1 MRDYFLEYMKH
12 ELEEAG
18 VDIHKPGFIYD
29 DAFKAFENA
38 YVHAGF
44 NGHISYR
51 EMIERYLL
59 SDEERTTLYD
69 SKYEMGNT
77 VVLEKVDCTY
87 EALAEELTDMFHNDR
102 TVVASE
108 FTRNGGLRSRI
119 KSSLGID
126 FSKYYDGKG
135 KKHTEAELKILYLFY
150 YMENCRDEKRNVL
163 KMLANPSIENV
174 DNTAVGIETSNGRI
188 MKELKDSVGR
198 EISVEFRGKVKRALS
213 QMALDWQHVIQ
224 SASMVMDY
232 ADEYGYADNLD
243 PLIAKYNKVA
253 DTFSIKDVPDKYV
266 HSLYELLYLKLAQHE
281 NQGREKDIHFVNS
294 IPIVHLERSAEQI
307 EILLHLR
314 RMIVERCRVAE
325 YIETYA
331 EELAELVYLKNECTK
346 GEIQRI
352 YRCANK
358 AEMILG
364 FFAEETMLL
373 NMTRDKVNVAFIVAC
388 LQAIILSEQTEEF
401 KYKFPAYDKVSRTY
415 KRVQGALKGEDKI
428 VYEALKAYFVRK
440 VLECMN
446 CNYGRKKTKDRL
458 TQIEN
463 MCDML
468 FYKILAIPDLDA
480 MVLVHDYYVKAICQE
495 IIEFPQRQDALMC
508 FRKMIEEHGYEY
520 VDIDNIVG
528 NVFYESAIMYSNLN
542 EIAERLIYRIHNPD
556 DENDLVSF
564 DFEVC
569 DMSEENVLKNVRI
582 EFLVEYDRHVI
593 TAYAMRRD
601 YSLEMISRLNSVG
614 ISLN

>member
-1 MRDYFLEYMKH
+1 MRDYFLKYVKQQ
-12 ELEEAG
+12 LEEAG
-18 VDIHKPGFIYD
+18 VDIHKRGFIYD
-29 DAFKAFENA
+29 EPFKSFEND
-38 YVHAGF
+38 YVYTGLD
-44 NGHISYR
+44 GYISYR
-51 EMIERYLL
+51 EVIERYLL
-59 SDEERTTLYD
+59 SDEERIALYD
-69 SKYEMGNT
+69 SKYEMGNI
-77 VVLEKVDCTY
+77 VLLRTEDCTY
-87 EALAEELTDMFHNDR
+87 EALAEELTDMFHDDR

-108 FTRNGGLRSRI
+108 FTRNGGLRQRI

-126 FSKYYDGKG
+126 FTKFHDGKN
-135 KKHTEAELKILYLFY
+135 KEHTEAEFKILYLFY
-150 YMENCRDEKRNVL
+150 HIENCRDEKRNVL

-213 QMALDWQHVIQ
+213 QMALDWQHIIQ

-232 ADEYGYADNLD
+232 ADEYRYADNLD
-243 PLIAKYNKVA
+243 PLIAKYNRIA
-253 DTFSIKDVPDKYV
+253 DTFSIKDIPDKYV
-266 HSLYELLYLKLAQHE
+266 HSLYEVLYLKLAQNE

-294 IPIVHLERSAEQI
+294 IPIVHIERSTEQI
-307 EILLHLR
+307 EILLRLR
-314 RMIVERCRVAE
+314 KMIVERCRAAE
-325 YIETYA
+325 YVKTYA
-331 EELAELVYLKNECTK
+331 EELAELVYLRNDCTK

-352 YRCANK
+352 SRCANK
-358 AEMILG
+358 VEMILE

-401 KYKFPAYDKVSRTY
+401 KYKFPAYDKVSKTY

-468 FYKILAIPDLDA
+468 FYKILDIPDLDV
-480 MVLVHDYYVKAICQE
+480 MVLVHDYYVKAISQE
-495 IIEFPQRQDALMC
+495 IIEFPQRQVAFMY
-508 FRKMIEEHGYEY
+508 FKRMIEEHGYDY
-520 VDIDNIVG
+520 VDTKNIVG
-528 NVFYESAIMYSNLN
+528 NVFYESAIMYSNLD
-542 EIAERLIYRIHNPD
+542 EIAERLINRIYNPD
-556 DENDLVSF
+556 DKNDLVSF
-564 DFEVC
+564 DFEVY
-569 DMSEENVLKNVRI
+569 DMSEENVLKNVHV
-582 EFLVEYDRHVI
+582 EFLVEYDRQVI
-593 TAYAMRRD
+593 TAYAVKRD
-601 YSLEMISRLNSVG
+601 YSDEMINRLNTVG
-614 ISLN
+614 ITLN